1 MTLKYCDFRV
11 HGVFFSDMST
21 VIAKIEKLAFSLSE
35 KDRAKLAERLLIS
48 LRPVLDDEDDG
59 VAEAMRRS
67 RELDENPEMAI
78 SHEKF
83 VQSFEEYRR

>member
-1 MTLKYCDFRV
+1 MASLEYPFP
-11 HGVFFSDMST
+11 DMST
-21 VIAKIEKLAFSLSE
+21 VIAEVEKLAFSLSE

-48 LRPVLDDEDDG
+48 LRPVLDDEEDDG

-78 SHEKF
+78 SHEEF
-83 VQSFEEYRR
+83 VKSFEEYRR